1 MYGWAGQRLRVDL
14 TTGEITKEPLSYE
27 YRRKWIGG
35 RGFNSDVMYNEVPA
49 DMDPFDPRA
58 RVCFGMGPVSG
69 TAAPSTGRVTVTCK
83 SPLTGG
89 FGDSNMGGHW
99 GAEVK
104 YAGYDQIIVQGR
116 AKHPVYIWI
125 DDDKV
130 EIRDARPMWGKFPR
144 EADPMIKQ
152 ELGDED
158 IHIMMIGP
166 AGENMVRF
174 ACTFNDV
181 WRAAGRTGTGAV
193 IGSKNLK
200 AIATRGSGTVKIA
213 DPKKMMDVCNRLR
226 QAFKTDPMKI
236 GLNTIGSLCLI
247 NVANR
252 DGWIPWNNFQAGS
265 HPLASNI
272 SGEEHAEKVLKH
284 REGCFACP
292 IACGRFSEIPD
303 GKYAGETFGGPE
315 YEHAVPTGP
324 RCGIIED
331 ANDVWHNCKLTNDYG
346 VDSIECGGVISA
358 AMEWF
363 QRGLITTKDTGGL
376 DLTWGNADAV
386 DKLIHQIGQR
396 KGFGAILAEGADRA
410 ADKLG
415 LPKDAHYY
423 TITTRGMTLPGDDPR
438 GLGFGYGLSF
448 SMGTRG
454 GCDHLRSL
462 CCLELSGAL
471 YPGLNTKLLGD
482 ESANKPVTTNSKPYM
497 VYYEENQKATTD
509 CLQVC
514 CFTTHWS
521 YAVLTPDQVE
531 YLNAVTG
538 LDFTEE
544 EFQEIGERIVNLE
557 RAYWN
562 RHLSGARED
571 SVPERFLK
579 EPMPANGVDYQ
590 TNIGV
595 TFPLN
600 EMLPKYYKYRDWDSK
615 TGFPTERKLK
625 QLGLDYVAKD
635 LAPLRTKY
643 MSEAEKKKVKY
654 YV

>member
-1 MYGWAGQRLRVDL
+1 MYGWAGQRLRVNL

-35 RGFNSDVMYNEVPA
+35 RGFNSDVIYNEVPA
-49 DMDPFDPRA
+49 HLDPYDPEA
-58 RVCFGMGPVSG
+58 RVCFGMGPISG
-69 TAAPSTGRVTVTCK
+69 TAAPSTGRVTVSCK

-104 YAGYDQIIVQGR
+104 FAGYDQIIVQGK
-116 AKHPVYIWI
+116 AKNPVYIWI

-130 EIRDARPMWGKFPR
+130 EIRDARHLWGKFPR
-144 EADPMIKQ
+144 EADQMIKE

-158 IHIMMIGP
+158 IHIMLIGP

-174 ACTFNDV
+174 AATYNDV
-181 WRAAGRTGTGAV
+181 WRCAGRTGTGGV

-200 AIATRGSGTVKIA
+200 GIATRGSGTVKIA

-226 QAFKTDPMKI
+226 QTFKNDPMKI
-236 GLNTIGSLCLI
+236 GLNVFGSLCLI

-252 DGWIPWNNFQAGS
+252 DGWLPWKNFQEGA
-265 HPLASNI
+265 HPLANNM
-272 SGEEHAEKVLKH
+272 SGETHSETVLKH
-284 REGCFACP
+284 REGCFSCP
-292 IACGRFSEIPD
+292 ICCGRFTQIKT
-303 GKYAGETFGGPE
+303 GKYAGEEFGGPE

-331 ANDVWHNCKLTNDYG
+331 ANDIWHNACLTNDYG
-346 VDSIECGGVISA
+346 MDAIECGGVIST
-358 AMEWF
+358 AMEWY
-363 QRGLITTKDTGGL
+363 QRGLITKKETGGL
-376 DLTWGNADAV
+376 ELTWGNAEVV
-386 DKLIHQIGQR
+386 DKLIPMIAKR
-396 KGFGAILAEGADRA
+396 EGFGAYLADGADRA

-415 LPKDAHYY
+415 LPEKAHYY
-423 TITTRGMTLPGDDPR
+423 SITTRGMTLPGDDPR

-448 SMGTRG
+448 AQGTRG

-471 YPGLNTKLLGD
+471 YTGLNTKLLGD
-482 ESANKPVTTNSKPYM
+482 ERGAKPTTTANKPYM
-497 VYYEENQKATTD
+497 VFYEENQKATTD

-531 YLNAVTG
+531 YLNACTG

-544 EFQEIGERIVNLE
+544 EFQEIGERIFQLE
-557 RAYWN
+557 RSYWN
-562 RHLSGARED
+562 RCMSGARED
-571 SVPERFLK
+571 VVPERFTT
-579 EPMPANGVDYQ
+579 EPMPQSVDYQ
-590 TNIGV
+590 TNVGV
-595 TFPLN
+595 VFPLN
-600 EMLPKYYKYRDWDSK
+600 DMLSKYYKYRDWDPK
-615 TGFPTERKLK
+615 TGFPSEKRLK
-625 QLGLDYVAKD
+625 MLGLDYVAKD
-635 LAPLRTKY
+635 LAPLRAKY
-643 MSEAEKKKVKY
+643 MSDAEKKKKKY
-654 YV
+654 YY